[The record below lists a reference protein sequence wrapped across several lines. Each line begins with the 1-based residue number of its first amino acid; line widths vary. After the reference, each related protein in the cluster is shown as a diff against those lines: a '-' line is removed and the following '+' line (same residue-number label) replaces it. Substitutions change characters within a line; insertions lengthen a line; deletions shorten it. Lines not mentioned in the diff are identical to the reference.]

1 MTRRKDDDG
10 RLTLDLIRDNMW
22 KDVNCLPEQIL
33 EDIEAKGFKATLSA
47 VQSTRSGFIANLTW
61 LAKQGVY
68 TARLFSK
75 PRYQRSICAKRRWQ
89 PRLSESAPMPLS
101 SKLRDVRTLLADVA
115 KFHERIVP

>member
-68 TARLFSK
+68 TAPILKTKISK
-75 PRYQRSICAKRRWQ
+75 YQRSKID
-89 PRLSESAPMPLS
+89 
-101 SKLRDVRTLLADVA
+101 LRKKTMATKVVRMGTNAA
-115 KFHERIVP
+115 QQQAA